1 VISNRPTFLAFALAI
16 ALLFRFGS
24 ALSATFPLP
33 PAGTDIVGEIKVV
46 RVKGG
51 DTLLDIAR
59 LYGLGYGEITAANP
73 GVDPWVPGDGTQV
86 VLPTQFILPSGPRR
100 GLVLN
105 LAQLRLFYFPMP
117 ARGKPA
123 QVITHPVGI
132 GTDYASTPLGETRIV
147 RKATNPVWRPS
158 RDIREE
164 HVADGH
170 WLAAEVP
177 PGPENPLGKFALY
190 LALKGNYLIHGTNKP
205 WGVGMRVSHGCIR
218 LYPEGIESLYSHV
231 PVGTEVRVVDE
242 RPLVGMR
249 GGTLY
254 LQAYPSQ
261 EKRLAG
267 GENENLTPHVEAILR
282 RVPRGQ
288 AVDWS
293 KSMELLRNAR
303 ALPVPITPG
312 SPGIEEVIEEAV
324 RASQEAPGAAS
335 PIQGE

>member
-1 VISNRPTFLAFALAI
+1 VISNRPTSLAFALAAI
-16 ALLFRFGS
+16 LLFRFGS
-24 ALSATFPLP
+24 AVCATFPLP
-33 PAGTDIVGEIKVV
+33 PPGTDIVGEVKVV

-59 LYGLGYGEITAANP
+59 RNGLGYGEIAAANP

-100 GLVLN
+100 GIVLN
-105 LAQLRLFYFPMP
+105 LAQLRLFYFPTP

-123 QVITHPVGI
+123 QVITQPVGI

-147 RKATNPVWRPS
+147 RKAVNPVWRPS

-170 WLAAEVP
+170 WLPAEVP
-177 PGPENPLGKFALY
+177 PGLENPLGKFALY

-218 LYPEGIESLYSHV
+218 LYPEGIESLYSQV
-231 PVGTEVRVVDE
+231 PVGTAVRVVDE
-242 RPLVGMR
+242 RPLLGMR

-261 EKRLAG
+261 EKRLGSADNG
-267 GENENLTPHVEAILR
+267 NLTAHVEAILR
-282 RVPRGQ
+282 KVPRGQ
-288 AVDWS
+288 AVDWD
-293 KSMELLRNAR
+293 KSMELLHSGR
-303 ALPVPITPG
+303 ALPVPIAPG
-312 SPGIEEVIEEAV
+312 SPGIQEVIEEAV
-324 RASQEAPGAAS
+324 RASESTPDTPTA
-335 PIQGE
+335 IQGE